1 MKKIGII
8 VALALIVTIAGTY
21 ATWSYTTGATN
32 VDSKDLTGIS
42 IAITDK
48 EIQTADGGTITVTK
62 SDNLKIEVDDDG
74 SHNAK
79 LVFTGSITVTYTNS
93 SADVNGLVL
102 NCTSTAPSNSYKG
115 SPIFIAGSLNSVR
128 EIGANESGAYAKWV
142 IEGDDLAQLFK
153 LNGTV
158 TAATVNDYDT
168 LKTALEGATYSI
180 TVSAAG

>member
-21 ATWSYTTGATN
+21 ATWNYTTGATG
-32 VDSKDLTGIS
+32 VASQDLTGIS

-62 SDNLKIEVDDDG
+62 SDDLKIEVDDDG

-79 LVFTGSITVTYTNS
+79 LVFTGSITVTYTS
-93 SADVNGLVL
+93 ASADVKGLVL
-102 NCTSTAPSNSYKG
+102 NCVSTAPANQYKN
-115 SPIFIAGSLNSVR
+115 SPIFAGGSLNSAR
-128 EIGANESGAYAKWV
+128 EIGSDETGAYAKWV

-158 TAATVNDYDT
+158 AATTVNDYDT
-168 LKTALEGATYSI
+168 LKTALEGATYTV

>member
-8 VALALIVTIAGTY
+8 VALALVVTIAGTY
-21 ATWSYTTGATN
+21 ATWSYTTGATG
-32 VDSKDLTGIS
+32 VDPATVDGIS

-62 SDNLKIEVDDDG
+62 SEDLKIEVDDDG
-74 SHNAK
+74 NHNAK

-93 SADVNGLVL
+93 SADVNGLAL
-102 NCTSTAPSNSYKG
+102 NCVSTAPTNQYKG
-115 SPIFIAGSLNSVR
+115 SPIFTGGSLNSAR
-128 EIGANESGAYAKWV
+128 EIGANESSAYAKWV
-142 IEGDDLAQLFK
+142 IEGDDLPQLFK

-168 LKTALEGATYSI
+168 LVEALKGATYSI